1 MENNYIRRVLY
12 MCKFQAVRIA
22 SEKLRELGYRYIN
35 HSLKDGELTLF
46 YENVM
51 YGTVDKMLIAYR
63 YFTPERL
70 RAKVIKE
77 VMK

>member
-1 MENNYIRRVLY
+1 
-12 MCKFQAVRIA
+12 MCKFQAVKIV

-35 HSLKDGELTLF
+35 HSLKDGELTLI
-46 YENVM
+46 YENMM
-51 YGTVDKMLIAYR
+51 YGTVDKMIINYR

-70 RAKVIKE
+70 RAKVIVD

>member
-1 MENNYIRRVLY
+1 

-22 SEKLRELGYRYIN
+22 SEKLRELGYKYID

-46 YENVM
+46 YENMM
-51 YGTVDKMLIAYR
+51 YGTVGKMIINYR
-63 YFTPERL
+63 YFTSERL

>member
-1 MENNYIRRVLY
+1 
-12 MCKFQAVRIA
+12 MCKFQAVKIA

-46 YENVM
+46 YENMM
-51 YGTVDKMLIAYR
+51 YGTVDKMIIAYR

-70 RAKVIKE
+70 RAKIIKE
-77 VMK
+77 VMKWRKYMEEN

>member
-1 MENNYIRRVLY
+1 

-46 YENVM
+46 YENM
-51 YGTVDKMLIAYR
+51 MQGTVGKMTINYR

-70 RAKVIKE
+70 RAKIIKE
-77 VMK
+77 IMK

>member
-1 MENNYIRRVLY
+1 
-12 MCKFQAVRIA
+12 MCKFQAVKIA
-22 SEKLRELGYRYIN
+22 SEKLRELGYKYID
-35 HSLKDGELTLF
+35 HSFKNGELTLF
-46 YENVM
+46 YENMM
-51 YGTVDKMLIAYR
+51 YGTVDKMIINYR

>member
-1 MENNYIRRVLY
+1 

-35 HSLKDGELTLF
+35 HGLKDGELTLF
-46 YENVM
+46 YENMM
-51 YGTVDKMLIAYR
+51 YGTTDKMIIAYR

-70 RAKVIKE
+70 RAKIITE
-77 VMK
+77 VMNNKNV

>member
-1 MENNYIRRVLY
+1 
-12 MCKFQAVRIA
+12 MCKFQAVKIA

-35 HSLKDGELTLF
+35 HSFKNGELTLF
-46 YENVM
+46 YENMM

>member
-1 MENNYIRRVLY
+1 
-12 MCKFQAVRIA
+12 MCKFQTVKIA
-22 SEKLRELGYRYIN
+22 SEKLRELGYRYID
-35 HSLKDGELTLF
+35 HSFKNGELTLS
-46 YENVM
+46 YENMM
-51 YGTVDKMLIAYR
+51 YGTTGKMLIAYR

>member
-1 MENNYIRRVLY
+1 
-12 MCKFQAVRIA
+12 MCKFQAVRIV
-22 SEKLRELGYRYIN
+22 SEKLRESGYRYIN
-35 HSLKDGELTLF
+35 HSFKNGELTLF
-46 YENVM
+46 YENMM

>member
-1 MENNYIRRVLY
+1 

-22 SEKLRELGYRYIN
+22 SEKLRELGYKYID
-35 HSLKDGELTLF
+35 HSFKNGELTLF
-46 YENVM
+46 YENTM
-51 YGTVDKMLIAYR
+51 YGTAGKMIIAYR

-70 RAKVIKE
+70 RAKVIAE

>member
-1 MENNYIRRVLY
+1 
-12 MCKFQAVRIA
+12 MCKFQAVKIA
-22 SEKLRELGYRYIN
+22 SEKLRELGYRYID
-35 HSLKDGELTLF
+35 HSFKNGELILI
-46 YENVM
+46 YENAM
-51 YGTVDKMLIAYR
+51 YGTVDKMIIAYR

>member
-1 MENNYIRRVLY
+1 

-35 HSLKDGELTLF
+35 HSLKDGELILI
-46 YENVM
+46 YENAM
-51 YGTVDKMLIAYR
+51 YGTVDKMIIAYR

-70 RAKVIKE
+70 RAKIIKE

>member
-1 MENNYIRRVLY
+1 
-12 MCKFQAVRIA
+12 MCKFQAVKIA
-22 SEKLRELGYRYIN
+22 SEKLRELGCRYID
-35 HSLKDGELTLF
+35 HSLKNGELTLF
-46 YENVM
+46 YENAM
-51 YGTVDKMLIAYR
+51 YGTVDKMIIAYR